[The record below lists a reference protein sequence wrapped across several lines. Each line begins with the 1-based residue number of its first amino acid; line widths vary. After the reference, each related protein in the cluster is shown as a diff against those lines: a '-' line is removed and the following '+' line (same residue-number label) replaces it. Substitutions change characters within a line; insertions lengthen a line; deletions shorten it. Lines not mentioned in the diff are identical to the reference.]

1 MSLPDSFMNYSL
13 SVCGYIIHTSLNY
26 LWQIWLSEAMPG
38 MPVCRRN
45 TLMKQWGRNKKLA
58 VSNFILK
65 RVKLASMLM
74 QRKGMKDKNFLNAVS
89 TSI

>member
-13 SVCGYIIHTSLNY
+13 SVCGYIIHNY

-74 QRKGMKDKNFLNAVS
+74 GKGMKDKNFLNAVS